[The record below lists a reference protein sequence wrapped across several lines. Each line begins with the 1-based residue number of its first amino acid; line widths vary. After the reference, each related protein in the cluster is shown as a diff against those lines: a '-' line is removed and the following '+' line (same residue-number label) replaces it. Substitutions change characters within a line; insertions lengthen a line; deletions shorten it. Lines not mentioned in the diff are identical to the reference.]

1 MKRDDKKDDGV
12 EAAAAASVPTEVWLY
27 AMLREMIGTIEG
39 LAGQVPGGHNVTA
52 RIARLKEDLERISAG
67 DR

>member
-1 MKRDDKKDDGV
+1 MKSDDKKADDRA
-12 EAAAAASVPTEVWLY
+12 EAVAEVPTEVWLY

-52 RIARLKEDLERISAG
+52 RIARLKDELERISAG